1 MVLHTF
7 IDSCLL
13 NLCNVFFLFLG
24 GLDSRIIITQN
35 IESKSDMVLL
45 FIEKRAACRC

>member
-13 NLCNVFFLFLG
+13 NLSNVFFWG